1 MAVVKARALGVRPRE
16 VRNLKFPLVFSLGG
30 RRFSNFFSPL
40 GFRVRLS
47 FSIECYLRSHLRA
60 VVSLLS
66 NVHDLLNK
74 KFSQEVQ
81 SFPKGGTPA
90 SPQQF
95 LRLRFRDAFQGA
107 EKEEGGRRR
116 RKRKEKGESR
126 RKKEKGEEKKEGV
139 KKKERS

>member
-1 MAVVKARALGVRPRE
+1 MKFLFSLLLAGAAGGEGFVAVVKAHALGVRLRE

-47 FSIECYLRSHLRA
+47 FSIECYLRSHPRA
-60 VVSLLS
+60 VLSLLS
-66 NVHDLLNK
+66 SVHDLMNK
-74 KFSQEVQ
+74 NFSQEVQ

-107 EKEEGGRRR
+107 EEEEEGGRR
-116 RKRKEKGESR
+116 
-126 RKKEKGEEKKEGV
+126 
-139 KKKERS
+139 KKK

>member
-1 MAVVKARALGVRPRE
+1 M
-16 VRNLKFPLVFSLGG
+16 
-30 RRFSNFFSPL
+30 
-40 GFRVRLS
+40 
-47 FSIECYLRSHLRA
+47 ECYLRSHLRA

-74 KFSQEVQ
+74 NFSQEVQ

-107 EKEEGGRRR
+107 EEEEEGGRR
-116 RKRKEKGESR
+116 
-126 RKKEKGEEKKEGV
+126 
-139 KKKERS
+139 KKK

>member
-16 VRNLKFPLVFSLGG
+16 VRNLKFPLVFSQGG

-66 NVHDLLNK
+66 SVHDLMNK
-74 KFSQEVQ
+74 NFSQEVQ

-95 LRLRFRDAFQGA
+95 LRLRFRDAVQGA
-107 EKEEGGRRR
+107 EEEEEGGRR
-116 RKRKEKGESR
+116 
-126 RKKEKGEEKKEGV
+126 
-139 KKKERS
+139 KKK

>member
-1 MAVVKARALGVRPRE
+1 MLLADATGGEAAVAVVKARALGVRPRE

-47 FSIECYLRSHLRA
+47 FPIECYLRSHLRA

-74 KFSQEVQ
+74 NFSQEVQ

-95 LRLRFRDAFQGA
+95 LRVRFRDAFQGA

-116 RKRKEKGESR
+116 RKKEEQEER
-126 RKKEKGEEKKEGV
+126 RSK
-139 KKKERS
+139 